1 MLFNIIYFV
10 VHQKK
15 KKLYILFIKYSLEA
29 GSLKPCKRNNNYLE
43 IDKNILIYYYSWEE
57 QIEVI
62 THTMDMSFRLF
73 QFGNQDT

>member
-10 VHQKK
+10 VHQKKKKK

-43 IDKNILIYYYSWEE
+43 IDKNILIYYYS
-57 QIEVI
+57 
-62 THTMDMSFRLF
+62 
-73 QFGNQDT
+73 